1 MRVEKMYTDLVIS
14 ENFNEDFCSLKYRYG
29 VDEEFK
35 FSDLD
40 SCFNYHQS
48 ITKAA
53 MIDQQTDTND
63 LNVDIKEESEDP
75 QKQRNRKKGW
85 FLNLW
90 NPQ

>member
-1 MRVEKMYTDLVIS
+1 
-14 ENFNEDFCSLKYRYG
+14 
-29 VDEEFK
+29 
-35 FSDLD
+35 
-40 SCFNYHQS
+40 
-48 ITKAA
+48 